1 MRTHRIL
8 DPAATLLGVAL
19 LIVTAV
25 HITDKSSQTFADDL
39 SFVSAILFIASCL
52 ISHWAIRYDS
62 ERYERWADSVFA
74 TAVVLLLLGILSFW
88 L

>member
-25 HITDKSSQTFADDL
+25 HITDKSRETFADDL

-52 ISHWAIRYDS
+52 VSHWAIRNDS
-62 ERYERWADSVFA
+62 ERFERWADTLFA
-74 TAVVLLLLGILSFW
+74 TAVVLLLCAILSFW